1 MNAPLTILIISFF
14 VALAMS
20 GVLFIIS
27 RTYPKDI
34 RGLGEWSASVLVIAL
49 SLPLFIAR
57 DTIPDVFSIVLA
69 NLMVLIGFMMMNAGT
84 RKFAGAPPR
93 IGRTGLLLF
102 VFAFVLLFA
111 WSTYIQPSIGVR
123 VATLSVFTL
132 IVILDQLVLVL
143 KKLPGTTGRN
153 ILVFSLAI
161 LIGSRIVRLGSL
173 MLGIVQPTGV
183 FDTSFTQLVF
193 IAIPSV
199 MIPLGTISLIM
210 LASEKLRQDLEF
222 ISRHDDLTQC
232 LNKKSALEELKREI
246 AHARRYGNTLSIMI
260 VDLDN
265 FKDINDIHGHLQG
278 DQVLVDFSQKAKT
291 HLRETDQL
299 TRFGGDEFMA
309 ILPDTDLERAALVA
323 SRLHEAGKQ
332 SQPIAWSVSIGISQW
347 LGEDDS
353 LAALLTRADKAL
365 YKSKALGRSQ
375 TQSL

>member
-34 RGLGEWSASVLVIAL
+34 RGLDEWSVSVLVIAL

-84 RKFAGAPPR
+84 RRFAGAPRR
-93 IGRTGLLLF
+93 ISRTWLLLF

-111 WSTYIQPSIGVR
+111 WSTFIQPSVGVR
-123 VATLSVFTL
+123 VATLSAFTL

-143 KKLPGTTGRN
+143 KELPGTTGRN
-153 ILVFSLAI
+153 LLVFSLAI
-161 LIGSRIVRLGSL
+161 LIGSRVVRLGGL
-173 MLGIVQPTGV
+173 MLGFDQPTGV
-183 FDTSFTQLVF
+183 FDTAISQLVF

-210 LASEKLRQDLEF
+210 LASERLRQDLEF

-232 LNKKSALEELKREI
+232 LNKRSALEELKREI
-246 AHARRYGNTLSIMI
+246 AHARRYENTLSIMI

-278 DQVLVDFSQKAKT
+278 DQVLVDFSQTAKT

-309 ILPDTDLERAALVA
+309 ILPDTDLERATLVA
-323 SRLHEAGKQ
+323 NRLHEAGKE

-347 LGEDDS
+347 LGEADS

>member
-1 MNAPLTILIISFF
+1 
-14 VALAMS
+14 
-20 GVLFIIS
+20 
-27 RTYPKDI
+27 
-34 RGLGEWSASVLVIAL
+34 
-49 SLPLFIAR
+49 
-57 DTIPDVFSIVLA
+57 
-69 NLMVLIGFMMMNAGT
+69 
-84 RKFAGAPPR
+84 
-93 IGRTGLLLF
+93 
-102 VFAFVLLFA
+102 
-111 WSTYIQPSIGVR
+111 
-123 VATLSVFTL
+123 
-132 IVILDQLVLVL
+132 
-143 KKLPGTTGRN
+143 
-153 ILVFSLAI
+153 
-161 LIGSRIVRLGSL
+161 
-173 MLGIVQPTGV
+173 
-183 FDTSFTQLVF
+183 
-193 IAIPSV
+193 

-232 LNKKSALEELKREI
+232 LNKRAALEELKREI
-246 AHARRYGNTLSIMI
+246 AHARRYGNTLSVMI

-309 ILPDTDLERAALVA
+309 ILPDTDLERATLVA
-323 SRLHEAGKQ
+323 NRLHEAGKE

-375 TQSL
+375 TQSLPGRPEARPQRDALHPDTLTKMDGEACTRGRRRASPHLRRCFRGC